1 MHTQEE
7 SISIEKPR
15 QIVEKE
21 QPLEAMEIIYVE
33 LEAKVKAEMQSEM
46 LETMRSLKDDLEI
59 LKVDNVKVMNSK
71 SYQEEI
77 NEIFLKI

>member
-7 SISIEKPR
+7 SILMEKPR

-21 QPLEAMEIIYVE
+21 QPLEAMGRIYVE

-46 LETMRSLKDDLEI
+46 LETMRSLKDELDSLNS
-59 LKVDNVKVMNSK
+59 DNIKLMDARS
-71 SYQEEI
+71 EHE
-77 NEIFLKI
+77 

>member
-21 QPLEAMEIIYVE
+21 QPLEAMERIYVE

-46 LETMRSLKDDLEI
+46 LETMRSLKDDLDS
-59 LKVDNVKVMNSK
+59 LNADNIKLMDARS
-71 SYQEEI
+71 EHE
-77 NEIFLKI
+77 

>member
-7 SISIEKPR
+7 SISMEKTR

-21 QPLEAMEIIYVE
+21 QPLEAMERIYVE

-46 LETMRSLKDDLEI
+46 LETMRSLKDDLDS
-59 LKVDNVKVMNSK
+59 LNADNIKLMDAR
-71 SYQEEI
+71 
-77 NEIFLKI
+77 